1 MPERNDGGIWSA
13 IRSQFA
19 GNLPAIIGFSF
30 CLVWVFVASHDLSIS
45 ITLVSIEGLS
55 ARSILL
61 AGTALGA
68 LFLLLFAR
76 KKLIPGPK
84 EVGIGAGLMSIGFL
98 LFGFPDALEVPE
110 PVSLAFIFL
119 SGFGYGVLFLAWV
132 CRANTSD
139 PRHSLAFFGLSIFI
153 ASIMDAILI
162 VLPLYAIM
170 VAMICLPA
178 FSLVLYVN
186 SHRTAPRAPRKKET
200 KPSLAPSKKA
210 VLAAIVL
217 PLVVEGFAYG
227 AFTQLV
233 VHLNTNLENVVGIYA
248 LTITAALLLISAA
261 LYQWLAKRKTVMF
274 AFFIMLA
281 LGYSCIPLFSSDI
294 RLVIFVLMLSY
305 NFFYFLALA
314 LCGEFWKRAGISFMI
329 CATVAVLA
337 FSGGDTLGSL
347 FVGGFA
353 GVLQAEISFLAK
365 GIPVAVWEMIP
376 KLLLESMPKNIRYPK
391 GKRKSLSCS

>member
-119 SGFGYGVLFLAWV
+119 SG
-132 CRANTSD
+132 
-139 PRHSLAFFGLSIFI
+139 
-153 ASIMDAILI
+153 
-162 VLPLYAIM
+162 
-170 VAMICLPA
+170 
-178 FSLVLYVN
+178 
-186 SHRTAPRAPRKKET
+186 
-200 KPSLAPSKKA
+200 
-210 VLAAIVL
+210 
-217 PLVVEGFAYG
+217 
-227 AFTQLV
+227 
-233 VHLNTNLENVVGIYA
+233 
-248 LTITAALLLISAA
+248 
-261 LYQWLAKRKTVMF
+261 
-274 AFFIMLA
+274 
-281 LGYSCIPLFSSDI
+281 
-294 RLVIFVLMLSY
+294 
-305 NFFYFLALA
+305 
-314 LCGEFWKRAGISFMI
+314 
-329 CATVAVLA
+329 
-337 FSGGDTLGSL
+337 
-347 FVGGFA
+347 
-353 GVLQAEISFLAK
+353 
-365 GIPVAVWEMIP
+365 
-376 KLLLESMPKNIRYPK
+376 
-391 GKRKSLSCS
+391 